1 MGGSCSESSARSVH
15 FCSCSLSISLVFP
28 LSGSSSSIWWI
39 IDTTWFKNCRKH
51 KAVSKKKWSS
61 TKKKLT
67 IRSFRKILIMSMK
80 KSYLFFL
87 VLIWTYFFLINV
99 TKNISIKKAP
109 HEHTFWSFDDW
120 ETRPKRKRY
129 LFLNPARIRFGR
141 VSKNNWCCI
150 KKGGLTFFASG
161 ENYQLFQR

>member
-1 MGGSCSESSARSVH
+1 MGGSCIESSARSIH

-28 LSGSSSSIWWI
+28 LSGSSSGSSIWWI

-67 IRSFRKILIMSMK
+67 IRSFRKILIMSMR

-109 HEHTFWSFDDW
+109 HEHTFWSFDD
-120 ETRPKRKRY
+120 
-129 LFLNPARIRFGR
+129 FNPARIRFGR